1 MFFSDSE
8 PLLIFERLQNAL
20 PTGIKIELE
29 ILAQAMFVPSRGA
42 KNYIIWHE
50 DGKITTKGSWRKR
63 DRSRLEKEFPLNY
76 LTQYLL
82 SKAKR
87 MFEKWYSVIFITLL
101 PPLVPPCKGGKQ

>member
-1 MFFSDSE
+1 M
-8 PLLIFERLQNAL
+8 N
-20 PTGIKIELE
+20 ELGE
-29 ILAQAMFVPSRGA
+29 YFVILAQAMFVPSRGA

-63 DRSRLEKEFPLNY
+63 DRSRLQKEFPLNY

-82 SKAKR
+82 SKVKR

-101 PPLVPPCKGGKQ
+101 PPLVPPCKAGHFHSRG